1 MILSDLEEHIY
12 IWFQLNGDITI
23 LFVDLKTKSV
33 HLSYKLF
40 TFLTSRSPFLQA
52 VHLSY
57 KPFIHVDNIRI
68 HHEWQMFPH

>member
-1 MILSDLEEHIY
+1 MILSDLEEDIY

-52 VHLSY
+52 VY
-57 KPFIHVDNIRI
+57 PCR
-68 HHEWQMFPH
+68 